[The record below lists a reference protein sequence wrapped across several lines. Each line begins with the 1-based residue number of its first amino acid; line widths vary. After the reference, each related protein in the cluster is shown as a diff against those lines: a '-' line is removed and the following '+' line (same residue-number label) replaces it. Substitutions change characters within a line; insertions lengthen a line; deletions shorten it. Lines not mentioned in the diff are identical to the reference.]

1 MNKKVFI
8 LALLLGISG
17 GVANAQF
24 GKLKSLVGGGK
35 AGKKAGNF
43 KTVWESDFSNK
54 ATRLAMVNA
63 EGTFVLGTD
72 DNSATVLNTDGKS
85 IWDGDFKKITTNKTN
100 NSEFQYYIYSTSGG
114 YLFLFDR
121 RKLGTDRIAVLDVA
135 TGKEL
140 WNSENYQ
147 NLLPKDVTENSD
159 VETVKYI
166 AELDAFMIAQKDGLN
181 MLNAKTGE
189 KIWET
194 KLFKGSVGKYIYDKA
209 SNQIIM
215 VNFKPTA
222 LAALFSG
229 FKNQLVKINAANGEI
244 LWDATFRGVV
254 EKELVTRKPVVDL
267 NIVGDKLFMWM
278 DGIQCFNLSNG
289 QKIWDVTYEND
300 ISKSSN
306 GILGAG
312 KKRTSY
318 YHAIADP
325 IYTDDAVYI
334 VIMGSGDR
342 SKYVEKHDLQSGKL
356 IWASEKIT
364 GAFAMPNIY
373 KTGNRVMVQV
383 GGKVEVQELRFEE
396 SSNAGSMAAGMLL
409 GGGGGAKTWVP
420 YIFYDYKAQKNGIL
434 SLDDK
439 TGQTV
444 WRSEKFD
451 KRITDMIIH
460 QDKTVFVG
468 DGDEFYSYDIESG
481 KQYFDVK
488 HNDAKVGRATDV
500 IDFGDDV
507 VVLSE
512 KGLASY
518 KKADGKRN
526 YASEKIKGVDYF
538 YHIGDNY
545 FLRDQRNSKNVIY
558 GINMTN
564 GETKGM
570 VESKGKGGSPKYG
583 DGIDITEDGEYIFAF
598 KGKKVEKIK
607 VNN

>member
-1 MNKKVFI
+1 MNKKLII
-8 LALLLGISG
+8 LALLLVVGSG
-17 GVANAQF
+17 AANAQF
-24 GKLKSLVGGGK
+24 GKLKGLVGGGK

-43 KTVWESDFSNK
+43 KTVWEAEFSNK
-54 ATRLAMVNA
+54 ATRLAMGNEDA
-63 EGTFVLGTD
+63 SFILGTD
-72 DNSATVLNTDGKS
+72 DNSATALNADGKQ
-85 IWDGDFKKITTNKTN
+85 IWEGDYKKITTNKTN
-100 NSEFQYYIYSTSGG
+100 TADFQYYVYSKDGG

-121 RKLGTDRIAVLDVA
+121 RKIGTDRIAVIDVA

-140 WNSENYQ
+140 WNSEIYQ
-147 NLLPKDVTENSD
+147 NLIPKDLAED
-159 VETVKYI
+159 AEVETVKYI
-166 AELDAFMIAQKDGLN
+166 AELDAFMITQKEGLN
-181 MLNAKTGE
+181 MVKAKTGE

-194 KLFKGSVGKYIYDKA
+194 KLFKGSVGKYIYDK
-209 SNQIIM
+209 STNQIIM
-215 VNFKPTA
+215 INFKPTA

-244 LWDATFRGVV
+244 LWDATFRGTV
-254 EKELVTRKPVVDL
+254 EKELVTRKPIVDL
-267 NIVGDKLFMWM
+267 TIIGDKLFMWM
-278 DGIQCFNLSNG
+278 DGIQCFNIGNG
-289 QKIWDVTYEND
+289 QKVWDVTYEND
-300 ISKSSN
+300 ISKSS
-306 GILGAG
+306 GGLIGG

-325 IYTDDAVYI
+325 IYTNDAVYI

-356 IWASEKIT
+356 IWASEKVT
-364 GAFAMPNIY
+364 GAFAMPNIH
-373 KTGNRVMVQV
+373 KTSNRVMVQV
-383 GGKVEVQELRFEE
+383 GGKVEVQELRYEE
-396 SSNAGSMAAGMLL
+396 ASSAGSAAAGALL
-409 GGGGGAKTWVP
+409 GVSGSSKQWVP
-420 YIFYDYKAQKNGIL
+420 YIFNDYKAQKNGIL
-434 SLDDK
+434 SLDDA
-439 TGQTV
+439 TGKTV

-460 QDKTVFVG
+460 EDKTVFVG

-481 KQYFDVK
+481 KQLFDVK

-526 YASEKIKGVDYF
+526 YATEKIRGVDYF
-538 YHIGDNY
+538 YPIGDNY
-545 FLRDQRNSKNVIY
+545 FLRDQRNSKNIIY

-564 GETKGM
+564 GETKGS
-570 VESKGKGGSPKYG
+570 VESKGKGGNPRYG
-583 DGIDITEDGEYIFAF
+583 DGIDITADGEYILAF